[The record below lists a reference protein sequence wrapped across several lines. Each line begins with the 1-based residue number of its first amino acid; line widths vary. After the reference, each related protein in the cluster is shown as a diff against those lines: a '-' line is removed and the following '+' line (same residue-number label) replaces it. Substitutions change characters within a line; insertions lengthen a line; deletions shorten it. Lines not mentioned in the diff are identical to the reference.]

1 MVINP
6 TFKAI
11 TIYIHAT
18 TKKTDIKISLFT
30 YPKLV
35 LIGIQFSQVY

>member
-35 LIGIQFSQVY
+35 LIDTQIFSIC